1 MVDSVACEWFG
12 GGMKAILF
20 SLFVGLLIVGCEES
34 SVPSD
39 SSTTPEVL
47 EDATAD
53 AVDWS
58 KLQGRNGVMYLRS
71 ENTPFSGLGQ
81 SWYGR
86 GRKEFEVTLK
96 DGKQDGLST
105 TWYENGQ
112 KSGEENF
119 KDGKLMSAVHW
130 KPNGEECPL
139 TNVKDGT
146 GVSVWDFPDG
156 REYFRSTYKDGEPVK

>member
-1 MVDSVACEWFG
+1 
-12 GGMKAILF
+12 MKAKLF
-20 SLFVGLLIVGCEES
+20 ALFVALLMVGCGES
-34 SVPSD
+34 SDPSDPSD

-71 ENTPFSGLGQ
+71 ENTPFTGLAE

-96 DGKQDGLST
+96 DGMEDGLNT
-105 TWYENGQ
+105 YWYENG
-112 KSGEENF
+112 
-119 KDGKLMSAVHW
+119 
-130 KPNGEECPL
+130 
-139 TNVKDGT
+139 
-146 GVSVWDFPDG
+146 
-156 REYFRSTYKDGEPVK
+156 

>member
-1 MVDSVACEWFG
+1 
-12 GGMKAILF
+12 MKAKLF
-20 SLFVGLLIVGCEES
+20 ALFVALLMVGCGES
-34 SVPSD
+34 SDPSDPSD

-86 GRKEFEVTLK
+86 GRKEFELTLK

-105 TWYENGQ
+105 HWYDNGQ
-112 KSGEENF
+112 KEAEI
-119 KDGKLMSAVHW
+119 
-130 KPNGEECPL
+130 
-139 TNVKDGT
+139 
-146 GVSVWDFPDG
+146 
-156 REYFRSTYKDGEPVK
+156 TYKDGKQDGLWIIYNQEGTETGRETYKDGKPVSD